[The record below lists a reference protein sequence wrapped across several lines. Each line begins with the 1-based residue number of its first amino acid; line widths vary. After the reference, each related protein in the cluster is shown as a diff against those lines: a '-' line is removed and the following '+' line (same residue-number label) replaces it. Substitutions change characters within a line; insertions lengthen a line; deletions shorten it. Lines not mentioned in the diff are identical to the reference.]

1 MLRIK
6 VYHIFFSLF
15 LLISILNLSPLYA
28 YHPLITDD
36 TGTQG
41 KGRYQYEF
49 QLEYGYDREEG
60 IKTEELSLNNTLTY
74 GLTDNLDIGIGAPYI
89 YWKEEDGESIDES
102 GFSDIELG
110 LKYRFYE
117 LKGFKAAIK
126 PSITIPSGDEKR
138 GLGSGRVTGRLFLIL
153 DKEFEDFTLFFNAGY
168 IRNENSV
175 DERKNL
181 WHLSLAGEYRIK
193 EELKIVGNIGMEK
206 APDKT
211 ADEELAFLIGGA
223 VYSLSE
229 VFDLSGGIK
238 AGLTKTETDLSLM
251 AGITWRF

>member
-1 MLRIK
+1 MRFR
-6 VYHIFFSLF
+6 V
-15 LLISILNLSPLYA
+15 LLISIFIFSLILYLSPAYA

-49 QLEYGYDREEG
+49 QLEYGYDKEEG
-60 IKTEELSLNNTLTY
+60 IKSKELSVNNTLTY

-89 YWKEEDGESIDES
+89 YWKEEDGESIHES

-117 LKGFKAAIK
+117 FKGFNAALK

-168 IRNENSV
+168 IRNENRI

-206 APDKT
+206 APDRTSDK
-211 ADEELAFLIGGA
+211 EPAFLIAGA

-229 VFDLSGGIK
+229 VFDLSGGVK
-238 AGLTKTETDLSLM
+238 TGLTTPETDLSFM
-251 AGITWRF
+251 AGSTLRF